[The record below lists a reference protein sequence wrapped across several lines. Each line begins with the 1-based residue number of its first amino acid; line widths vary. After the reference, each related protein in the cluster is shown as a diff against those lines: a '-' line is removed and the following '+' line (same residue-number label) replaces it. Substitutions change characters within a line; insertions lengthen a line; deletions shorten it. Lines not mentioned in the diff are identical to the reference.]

1 MGYYKMYDI
10 DITIIIIKSCKIYYY
25 RKQLF
30 EMISL
35 IPIKYD
41 DLGLNTLDI
50 KGKANIV
57 VLYNMV
63 CFVVGLELYDCIH
76 LGVS

>member
-1 MGYYKMYDI
+1 MKCNVDQSL
-10 DITIIIIKSCKIYYY
+10 IKVNTAIQQYYY

-35 IPIKYD
+35 ITITYD
-41 DLGLNTLDI
+41 DLGLNKLDI
-50 KGKANIV
+50 KGNTSIV

-63 CFVVGLELYDCIH
+63 CFVVDIELYHCLH
-76 LGVS
+76 SGMS